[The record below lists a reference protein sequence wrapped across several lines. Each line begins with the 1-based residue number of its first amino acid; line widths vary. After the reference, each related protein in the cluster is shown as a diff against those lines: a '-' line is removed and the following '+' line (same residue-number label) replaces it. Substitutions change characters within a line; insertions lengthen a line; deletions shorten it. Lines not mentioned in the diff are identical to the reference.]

1 MLITG
6 LVCLLFVSV
15 CLACFLFFLIRRDLS
30 PSIAFAKIQN
40 RIRKR
45 PPTLLPSFADA
56 PYRVLSK
63 EPPPHRPTLLS
74 LQTSEGT
81 GQACHPD
88 VTYIDQGFGPAGWRY
103 WMVCTPYAYGN
114 FVHENP
120 EIFVS
125 HDGIHWAIPDGVKNP
140 LIPSPEGTWDHNSDP
155 DMFFLHGKLWLYYR
169 ETRPISEPPENRIC
183 LTTSVDGVAWTS
195 PAEILVARGEQA
207 LLMSPAVI
215 YKNRAFRMWTVEK
228 QKDRFHLVRRESSDG
243 LKWSSPLPCTVLG
256 LAERQP
262 WHLDVISEEDRLSA
276 LLVTLT
282 RIGDWRL
289 HYAYST
295 DDGSTWNVSPV
306 LFEPAYEFEA
316 GFQYRATLLKIRS
329 EPHTYQIWYSAANR
343 REMFS
348 VAYLAMVRENGTLKP
363 DADFAA
369 LDHRRHVART

>member
-228 QKDRFHLVRRESSDG
+228 QKDRFHLVRRESADG
-243 LKWSSPLPCTVLG
+243 LKWSSSLPCTVLG